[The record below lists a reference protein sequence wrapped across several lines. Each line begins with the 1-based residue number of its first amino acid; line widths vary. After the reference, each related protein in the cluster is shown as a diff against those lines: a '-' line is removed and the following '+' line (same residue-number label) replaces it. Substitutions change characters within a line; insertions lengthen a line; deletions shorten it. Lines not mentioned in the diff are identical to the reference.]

1 MLFLIIVQI
10 NGVNQI
16 DEFLNSSSGK
26 GTCDDD
32 MSCAGVMKEKFRLF
46 GGNVVGIRFGD
57 DSDDRFRKAHGKHLG
72 KAANI
77 VSAVVAETDDIRVI
91 SRGYCGAAAEK
102 RSIRIFAGGID
113 SVGPGFDGLGFVV
126 SHIKVMKAADKGGF
140 SAAGTP
146 DQNYFSGFDFLC
158 KTERAVIFF
167 PVLRVNKSDV
177 YGIFFRQNLT
187 SAKIFDMALFYPLLL
202 FFSIDFCQKGFMP
215 KGIYAINKM

>member
-10 NGVNQI
+10 DRI
-16 DEFLNSSSGK
+16 DKVDKFLDSSSGE
-26 GTCDDD
+26 GTCYYN
-32 MSCAGVMKEKFRLF
+32 MSCAGVMEEKFRLF
-46 GGNVVGIRFGD
+46 GGNVVGIRFCD
-57 DSDDRFRKAHGKHLG
+57 YSDDRLCKAHGKHLG
-72 KAANI
+72 KAADI
-77 VSAVVAETDDIRVI
+77 VSAVMAETDDIRVI

-113 SVGPGFDGLGFVV
+113 GVGPGFDGLGFVV
-126 SHIKVMKAADKGGF
+126 SHIKVMKAADKGCF
-140 SAAGTP
+140 SAAGTT

-167 PVLRVNKSDV
+167 PVLRVNKRDV